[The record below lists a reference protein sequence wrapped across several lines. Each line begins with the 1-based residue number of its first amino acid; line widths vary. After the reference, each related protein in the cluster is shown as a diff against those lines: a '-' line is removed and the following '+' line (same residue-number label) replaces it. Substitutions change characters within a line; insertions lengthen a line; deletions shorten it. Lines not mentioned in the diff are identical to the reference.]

1 MKSQRITGGGG
12 IQLYVEETGNPQG
25 KPILFIYGFSQSTL
39 SWSKQMNSDLADDFR
54 LVALDIRGHGL
65 SDKPVDAYGDSQ
77 LWADDIN
84 AVITTLGLDKPVLVG
99 WSYGVQI
106 MCDYLRFYGDEQ
118 ISGLNFVAGA
128 SKLGEGLYPFVTQDF
143 LSLVPGFLTEAVEE
157 SVANLEN
164 FIRMQFHNEPSRED
178 VYMMMGFNSLVP
190 PSVRAGLLN
199 RSVDNDDVLAK
210 LTKPVLLTQSE
221 EDALVVMD
229 TMKYHEEKIQ
239 NTQTS
244 IIPRVGHMSFW
255 EDAERFNS
263 DLRSFINSL

>member
-1 MKSQRITGGGG
+1 MKAHRIPGGGG
-12 IQLYVEETGNPQG
+12 VQLNVVETGNPQG
-25 KPILFIYGFSQSTL
+25 KPILFIHGFSQCTL
-39 SWSKQMNSDLADDFR
+39 SWNKQLKSDLADDFR

-65 SDKPVDAYGDSQ
+65 SDKPQGAYGDSQ

-106 MCDYLRFYGDEQ
+106 MCDYLRYYGDEQ

-128 SKLGEGLYPFVTQDF
+128 SKLGEALFPFVTQDF
-143 LSLVPGFLTEAVEE
+143 VGLVEGFLTEAVEE
-157 SVANLEN
+157 SVATLEK
-164 FIRMQFHNEPSRED
+164 FIRLQFYNEPSRED
-178 VYMMMGFNSLVP
+178 VYMMMGFNSIVP
-190 PSVRAGLLN
+190 PSIRAALLN
-199 RSVDNDDVLAK
+199 RAVDNDDVLAK

-221 EDALVVMD
+221 EDALVVME
-229 TMKYHEEKIQ
+229 TLKYHEERIK

-263 DLRSFINSL
+263 DLRSFVTS